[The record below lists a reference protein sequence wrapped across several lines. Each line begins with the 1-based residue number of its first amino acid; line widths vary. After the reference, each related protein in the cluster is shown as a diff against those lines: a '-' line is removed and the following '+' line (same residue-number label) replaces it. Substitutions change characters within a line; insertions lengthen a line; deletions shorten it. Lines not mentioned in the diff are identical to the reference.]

1 MNGRAAGSTQNLEV
15 EVIIINS
22 EKDILEAYDEA
33 EKAKE
38 KNQLNEILRVDDG
51 GFLGRHA

>member
-1 MNGRAAGSTQNLEV
+1 MNGRAAGSTQNLLVV
-15 EVIIINS
+15 EVIISNS

-38 KNQLNEILRVDDG
+38 KIN
-51 GFLGRHA
+51 

>member
-1 MNGRAAGSTQNLEV
+1 MNGRAAGPTQNLVV

-38 KNQLNEILRVDDG
+38 KIN
-51 GFLGRHA
+51 